1 MIASHLD
8 TTRTAYDSVAEL
20 YADLFSTAFLDM
32 PFDLGMINAFGRL
45 ARDAGPVA
53 DLGCGPGHLTAHLR
67 SLGCDAFGAD
77 VSAEMIRIARA
88 AHPGVRFDHVAMTE
102 VDVRDGGLGGVLA
115 WYSIIHAPVEDVPG
129 LLAAFHRM
137 LAPGGH
143 LLLGF
148 FASDT
153 AEPVPFD
160 HKVAPATRWPIDALA
175 GLAADAGF
183 TEIARLRREPGE
195 GERHRQGHLLVR
207 KSVQEG
213 EAEAV

>member
-1 MIASHLD
+1 MTASHLD
-8 TTRTAYDSVAEL
+8 ETRAGYDSVADL
-20 YADLFSTAFLDM
+20 YADLFSTAYLDM

-88 AHPGVRFDHVAMTE
+88 AHPGVRFDHAPMTE
-102 VDVRDGGLGGVLA
+102 VDVADGALGGVLA
-115 WYSIIHAPVEDVPG
+115 WYSIIHAPVQDVPG

-148 FASDT
+148 FVSDT
-153 AEPVPFD
+153 GEPVPFD
-160 HKVAPATRWPIDALA
+160 HKVAPATRWPIDTLA
-175 GLAADAGF
+175 GLTAEAGF
-183 TEIARLRREPGE
+183 TEVARQRREPAE

-213 EAEAV
+213 EADAV